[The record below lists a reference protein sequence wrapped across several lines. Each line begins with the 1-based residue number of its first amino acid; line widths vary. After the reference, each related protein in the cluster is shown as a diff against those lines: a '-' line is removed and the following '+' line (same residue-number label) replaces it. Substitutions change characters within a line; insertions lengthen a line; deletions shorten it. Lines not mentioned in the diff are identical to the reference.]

1 MKVRPRIKRIVG
13 LTGTPASNGLM
24 DLFAEYKAGTISVDD
39 ISLSDAVGILRIQK
53 EQLQEKE
60 EEYATE
66 HGVSVDYVRSQYLCD
81 IGEEP
86 TDELDTN
93 DDWLY
98 EMEDY
103 SEYLDDEDG

>member
-1 MKVRPRIKRIVG
+1 MNNNDLIEELKNDLLKQEEKR
-13 LTGTPASNGLM
+13 LLN
-24 DLFAEYKAGTISVDD
+24 LFAEYKAGTISADD

-53 EQLQEKE
+53 KQLQEKE

-66 HGVSVDYVRSQYLCD
+66 HGVPVDYVQSQYLCD
-81 IGEEP
+81 IREDP
-86 TDELDTN
+86 TDELDTD

-103 SEYLDDEDG
+103 SEYLDDEEG